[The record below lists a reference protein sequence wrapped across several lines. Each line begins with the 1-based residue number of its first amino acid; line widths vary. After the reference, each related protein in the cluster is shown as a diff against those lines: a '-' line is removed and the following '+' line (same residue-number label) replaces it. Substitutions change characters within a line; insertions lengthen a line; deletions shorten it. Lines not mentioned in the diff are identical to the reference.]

1 MLNRALLALT
11 ALLLL
16 SPFYVLP
23 AREVR
28 VGVPPG
34 AMPLVG
40 IEDGKLTGV
49 IGQMTETVL
58 HRMGHTAVVE
68 SMPFARL
75 YQQVEEGGIDIAA
88 RVLASDDRRRRAFY
102 SEPIVTEYQVI
113 VVPRA
118 RTFQAERIDDLIGKN
133 LGTQRGFI
141 YPTLDNKDGVTLTP
155 GDSVSNNVNKMLSGR
170 LDGVIVNSV
179 FGVYQLRKDNL
190 LDRIDI
196 LPSAAS
202 PVPLSVALSNARFT
216 EDERQQFNQ
225 YLTEGLASA
234 EFQRIRNQYGDP
246 ALFKVF
252 ALMRQYPRQRT
263 TDRRSH
269 PAIRPFR
276 PGACRKPPAGP
287 DFGPRKG
294 RGLVFGPPCFTVPA
308 ATTWTASTAQAKPS
322 AIRPPVLTLSTSTT
336 RRRSRASVSPYPPAA
351 TRSDSEMPAHFHSTR
366 RDNRPKT

>member
-252 ALMRQYPRQRT
+252 ALMRQ
-263 TDRRSH
+263 
-269 PAIRPFR
+269 
-276 PGACRKPPAGP
+276 
-287 DFGPRKG
+287 
-294 RGLVFGPPCFTVPA
+294 
-308 ATTWTASTAQAKPS
+308 
-322 AIRPPVLTLSTSTT
+322 
-336 RRRSRASVSPYPPAA
+336 
-351 TRSDSEMPAHFHSTR
+351 
-366 RDNRPKT
+366 